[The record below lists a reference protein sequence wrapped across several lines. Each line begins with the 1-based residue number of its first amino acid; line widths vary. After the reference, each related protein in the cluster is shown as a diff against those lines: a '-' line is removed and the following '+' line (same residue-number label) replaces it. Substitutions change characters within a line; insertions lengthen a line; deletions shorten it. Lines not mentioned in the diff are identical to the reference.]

1 MNAFIYQTQIAP
13 LLLVENNGTLVEVSF
28 RAPLPNSCVHKET
41 PLLKEAFRQLQEYFC
56 GRRKTFDLPLSAK
69 GTVFQQKVWQAL
81 QTIPYGQVASYK
93 DIAVRVGNPK
103 ACRAVGMANHNN
115 PIGIIIPCHRV
126 VGTDGKL
133 TGYAGG
139 VDIKEKL
146 LALEKHYS

>member
-28 RAPLPNSCVHKET
+28 RAPLPNSCEHKET

-56 GRRKTFDLPLSAK
+56 GQRKTFDLPLSAK

-146 LALEKHYS
+146 LALEKRYS